1 MISTN
6 AAAGPTL
13 RVVVL
18 SAGFSARL
26 GTPKALSRIRG
37 VTLLRRTVRTL
48 APLAAGKVIVV
59 LPPRAARARAELR
72 RDRVDVAESRHRSRG
87 LSASVRCG
95 VLRARYSAAVLLLP
109 VDLPWLDRREVERL
123 IGRWRA
129 SRRAVVAR
137 RVDARAGTPLIL
149 PRRLFPEALRI
160 SGDRGLKEL
169 ANGLHGYELK
179 LLDLP
184 SAALDVDTPDDLRRA
199 RRRSRRGTP

>member
-6 AAAGPTL
+6 AAAAPTL
-13 RVVVL
+13 RIVVL
-18 SAGFSARL
+18 SAGFSSRL
-26 GTPKALSRIRG
+26 GAPKALSRIRG

-48 APLAAGKVIVV
+48 GPLTARKVIVV

-72 RDRVDVAESRHRSRG
+72 RQGVEVTESRHRICG

-95 VLRARYSAAVLLLP
+95 LFRARYSAAVLLLP
-109 VDLPWLDRREVERL
+109 VDLAWLDRREIERL

-129 SRRAVVAR
+129 SRRALVAR
-137 RVDARAGTPLIL
+137 RVGARAGTPLIL
-149 PRRLFPEALRI
+149 PRRLYPEALRI
-160 SGDRGLKEL
+160 GGDRGLKEL
-169 ANGLHGYELK
+169 ANGLHGDELR

-199 RRRSRRGTP
+199 RRHLRRPI